1 MVSGQLVCW
10 EVGAVWCS
18 GGAPL
23 TEAAPCGS
31 TWLLVG
37 SPRRAAVLAPVLPW
51 GLSLG
56 EHYFVPWVFSQL
68 GIGSQGDRLRLED
81 FKAFSAANLL
91 CSFRLYGAWFK
102 RGFGEESPP
111 PPPHTPGRWD
121 DLVG

>member
-111 PPPHTPGRWD
+111 PTSYPRALG
-121 DLVG
+121 